1 MTIAYS
7 TFQNDESFEAKL
19 LLSEQELSQT
29 RSALESSH
37 AERRRLAS
45 LLAARNDIIA
55 SVQRSIRGFEHP
67 SVVDEA
73 VSIKGSRGPET
84 SVVFDPEGN
93 DLYEGYN
100 DEDEDMGEE
109 PVAVPGYQEVSEGDD
124 CERKKDSRVSLN
136 FSSSPSPSFLL
147 PIPSPGGLH
156 PILQDADSTS
166 LSLPAL
172 ILPGTRVGEYWLRVS
187 LHPLQY
193 ELFEFSEAELSDNG
207 LDYELGYP
215 LESPP
220 YIPAPS
226 PSYSPRSF
234 SP

>member
-67 SVVDEA
+67 SVADEA

-100 DEDEDMGEE
+100 DEDEDMEEE
-109 PVAVPGYQEVSEGDD
+109 PVAVPGYQEVSEGNER
-124 CERKKDSRVSLN
+124 ERKKHSRVSLN

-147 PIPSPGGLH
+147 HNDHPAANSAHPVSVSRYPPRLAASRTLSYAMCLSP
-156 PILQDADSTS
+156 TS
-166 LSLPAL
+166 KSMPFHEVRTRLLLP
-172 ILPGTRVGEYWLRVS
+172 
-187 LHPLQY
+187 
-193 ELFEFSEAELSDNG
+193 
-207 LDYELGYP
+207 
-215 LESPP
+215 
-220 YIPAPS
+220 
-226 PSYSPRSF
+226 
-234 SP
+234 